1 MSEPQKEEE
10 LLEAKENEKEEEKEG
25 VNKGSQFTTV
35 SLTLMIL
42 IVVATFAAGC
52 WYTFYQYK
60 RMEEI
65 NSAPK

>member
-1 MSEPQKEEE
+1 MSEAKKNEE
-10 LLEAKENEKEEEKEG
+10 LLEAKDNVKEEEKK
-25 VNKGSQFTTV
+25 VKKGQFTNV

-42 IVVATFAAGC
+42 IVCATFLAGC

-65 NSAPK
+65 NSTPK

>member
-1 MSEPQKEEE
+1 MSEQKKEEE
-10 LLEAKENEKEEEKEG
+10 LLEAKENEKEEKEG

-65 NSAPK
+65 NSSPK